1 MFKPFLI
8 WVRRFLIWVC
18 AVLFAEVL
26 VFGSVW
32 VWWSTH
38 PDDPL
43 GTSEVPNSM
52 MWRYFDQYEK
62 QGEQIEDLHD
72 EISKLKRLI
81 LNLELRQKA

>member
-1 MFKPFLI
+1 MLRRLRRIAALVGWVLLVEVILI
-8 WVRRFLIWVC
+8 
-18 AVLFAEVL
+18 
-26 VFGSVW
+26 GGGW

-38 PDDPL
+38 QDDPL

-62 QGEQIEDLHD
+62 QGETIDGLND
-72 EISKLKRLI
+72 EIGKLKRLI